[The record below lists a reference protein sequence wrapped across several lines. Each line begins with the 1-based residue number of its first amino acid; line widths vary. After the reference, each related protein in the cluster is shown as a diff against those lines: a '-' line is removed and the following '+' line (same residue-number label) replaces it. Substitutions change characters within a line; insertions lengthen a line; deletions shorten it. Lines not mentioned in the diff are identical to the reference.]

1 MEASPAEL
9 RHSLRTPLNHIIG
22 NGELLLEEFESA
34 GPSFDDRGFHEA
46 LVRMIGHAREMVK
59 FTEQALGNETG
70 LHAGALR
77 ELQSSLLPAATQLLA
92 GVNELLPGAPSRLEE
107 EIANLRF
114 AAEQLLA
121 LARNSE
127 APAMPFQEVPARLQA
142 DGRALGPRVLLVDDS
157 TGDRE
162 ILRRFLERQG
172 YDITTSDDGE
182 KCLQLLE
189 EGDFALVLLDVV
201 LPVLDGFQVLKEI
214 KTNPALRSTPV
225 ILISALDESSRAVH
239 CIQMGAD
246 DYLVKPFDP
255 VLLKARIDASLEKK
269 RLRMEEKRRAD
280 ELEVALNELRQTQDR
295 MVAQEK
301 LASLGSLTAGIA
313 HEIKN
318 PLNFVTNFATAARD
332 IVIEIQ
338 EQIARTPGAEKASG
352 LLTQLEQYVT
362 KINEHGVRANRIV
375 RGMLM
380 HSRGKAGERE
390 QVDLNSLLTDC
401 VSLAYHG
408 LRAQDRAF
416 NVRVVTDLS
425 ADVGSIPAVPQDLS
439 RVFLNIINNGCY
451 AAYERRKKDGATFD
465 PVVNIC
471 SHVVGQTVEVRVRD
485 NGPGIPEELLPKI
498 FNPFFTTKPAGAGT
512 GLGLS
517 ISYDIVVRGH
527 GGSVRAESGPD
538 MTEFIVT
545 LPRESA

>member
-1 MEASPAEL
+1 
-9 RHSLRTPLNHIIG
+9 LNHIIG
-22 NGELLLEEFESA
+22 NGELLLEECESA
-34 GPSFDDRGFHEA
+34 GPSFSNCGFREA
-46 LVRMIGHAREMVK
+46 LMRMIRHAREMVK
-59 FTEQALGNETG
+59 FTEQALGNQTG
-70 LHAGALR
+70 LHAAASLR
-77 ELQSSLLPAATQLLA
+77 ELRASLLPAATELLA
-92 GVNELLPGAPSRLEE
+92 GVNELVPGAPSHREQEL
-107 EIANLRF
+107 ANLRF

-121 LARNSE
+121 LARDSE
-127 APAMPFQEVPARLQA
+127 APAPPFREVSAGLQA

-157 TGDRE
+157 TGNRE
-162 ILRRFLERQG
+162 ILRRFLEHQG
-172 YDITTSDDGE
+172 YDITTSDDGQ
-182 KCLQLLE
+182 KCLRLLE
-189 EGDFALVLLDVV
+189 EGNFELVLLDVV
-201 LPVLDGFQVLKEI
+201 LPVLDGFQVLKRI
-214 KTNPALRSTPV
+214 KANPALRSTPV

-239 CIQMGAD
+239 GIQMGAD

-255 VLLKARIDASLEKK
+255 VLLKARIDASIEKK

-280 ELEVALNELRQTQDR
+280 ELEAALNELRQAQDR

-301 LASLGSLTAGIA
+301 LASLGALTAGIA

-338 EQIARTPGAEKASG
+338 EQIASTPGAENASA

-362 KINEHGVRANRIV
+362 KINEHGIRANRIV

-408 LRAQDRAF
+408 LRAQDRGF
-416 NVRVVTDLS
+416 NVRIVTDLS
-425 ADVGSIPAVPQDLS
+425 AVVGSIPAVPQDLS

-451 AAYERRKKDGATFD
+451 AAYERRKKDGDAFE

-471 SHVVGQTVEVRVRD
+471 SHVVGPMVEVRVRD

-527 GGSVRAESGPD
+527 GGTLRAESVTD
-538 MTEFIVT
+538 RTEFIVT